1 MWNKGRYNWNI
12 LKLETQETQKT
23 HSQDHCWVEIWSWP
37 RWPSQFT
44 PIPYFSIT
52 SHTSHTSS
60 MCQPECHNVF
70 NLARMGTQLWMRIQ
84 ASRLCSWMSGR
95 HGRLWLSVSR
105 GRMCRCSADVTLM
118 ELSQYVLNFGRSSRR
133 WTSFHAFAQLALL
146 PSFHC
151 VYCES
156 FFVWLV
162 LKWLYILLKSRS
174 RSAKTISVFV
184 GFFDF
189 ILCPEAVVV
198 LQICLLRLYYV
209 LKRCVH
215 SNNFEETQTV

>member
-1 MWNKGRYNWNI
+1 M
-12 LKLETQETQKT
+12 
-23 HSQDHCWVEIWSWP
+23 SW
-37 RWPSQFT
+37 
-44 PIPYFSIT
+44 
-52 SHTSHTSS
+52 
-60 MCQPECHNVF
+60 MCQPEC
-70 NLARMGTQLWMRIQ
+70 LQLGSNGHTAVNRSKTQ

-105 GRMCRCSADVTLM
+105 KKLCVVAVLM
-118 ELSQYVLNFGRSSRR
+118 WRWWSYLNMFLILDALLDAE
-133 WTSFHAFAQLALL
+133 HALALL
-146 PSFHC
+146 PC

-162 LKWLYILLKSRS
+162 LDCIFNILLKSRS